1 MELGL
6 AGKRALVTGASRG
19 IGRAVAEALAAEG
32 VDLELAARSA
42 GDLEALRDALR
53 AAHDVRVGVHA
64 VDLGATGEA
73 QSLAAA
79 VGATDILVNN
89 AGAIP
94 AGTLESVDEARWRE
108 AWDLK
113 VFGYVNLCRASY
125 ARMREAGG
133 GVVVNVIGTGGE
145 RHDPGYV
152 AGVTANAGLM
162 AFTRAL
168 GAGGP
173 ADGIR
178 AVGVNPGITRTDR
191 MEQQARRRAE
201 AAGRD
206 PERWREGLPAL
217 PFGRPAEPAE
227 VADVVVFLASP
238 RAGYISGT
246 VVTVDGGHSVAPT
259 SARA

>member
-1 MELGL
+1 MDLGYE
-6 AGKRALVTGASRG
+6 GKRVLVTGGSRG
-19 IGRAVAEALAAEG
+19 IGLAIARVLAGEGAALILAARDPDALAAAADSIETQTG
-32 VDLELAARSA
+32 VA
-42 GDLEALRDALR
+42 
-53 AAHDVRVGVHA
+53 VTTHA
-64 VDLGATGEA
+64 VDLAAPGAIEA
-73 QSLAAA
+73 LANAIGD
-79 VGATDILVNN
+79 VDVLVNN

-94 AGTLESVDEARWRE
+94 AGDIATVDEARWRE